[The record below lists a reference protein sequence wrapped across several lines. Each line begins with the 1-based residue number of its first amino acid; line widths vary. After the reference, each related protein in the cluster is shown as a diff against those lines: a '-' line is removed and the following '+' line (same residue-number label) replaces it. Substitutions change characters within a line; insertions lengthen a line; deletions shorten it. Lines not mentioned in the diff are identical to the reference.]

1 MRRRK
6 RADPVTAAEGDAV
19 ETFGSGDLP
28 FLPAELAMWSAEA
41 ADPGR
46 SPETH
51 AAVIGKILFFMGLPA
66 EPGSGAL
73 LMPKNRLKARGRA
86 VPL

>member
-1 MRRRK
+1 
-6 RADPVTAAEGDAV
+6 
-19 ETFGSGDLP
+19 
-28 FLPAELAMWSAEA
+28 MWSAEA

-86 VPL
+86 VPLQENPGRTQVTKSTRIKSKTLLWELV